1 MKTYDLIKK
10 ILEEN
15 QQMRSD
21 DELLKWTIWEMEGS
35 VKNGCMYYS
44 DFKNATNTETIR
56 RARQLVQADHPEL
69 EPTEIVKNL
78 RRKKQAEKGTFPYR
92 AKIESRPQYEFN
104 PVTQRYEIQ

>member
-69 EPTEIVKNL
+69 APTEIVKNL

-92 AKIESRPQYEFN
+92 DRIESRPQ
-104 PVTQRYEIQ
+104 

>member
-15 QQMRSD
+15 PQMRSD

-56 RARQLVQADHPEL
+56 RARQLVQANHPEL
-69 EPTEIVKNL
+69 EPNEVVKNL
-78 RRKKQAEKGTFPYR
+78 RRKKQSEKGTFPYR
-92 AKIESRPQYEFN
+92 ARIESRPHIN
-104 PVTQRYEIQ
+104 LIQ

>member
-15 QQMRSD
+15 PQMRSD

-69 EPTEIVKNL
+69 QANETVRKL
-78 RRKKQAEKGTFPYR
+78 RHKKELEKGTFAYR
-92 AKIESRPQYEFN
+92 GTIGKQPVYN
-104 PVTQRYEIQ
+104 PDKGVYEI